1 LESYKD
7 LLQLGFSFFV
17 AAYLLIFTNQTLS
30 ILVRKMDE
38 LASEI
43 RSLREWM
50 QLREIRQEAI
60 REEKKQQTQ

>member
-38 LASEI
+38 LTAEI
-43 RSLREWM
+43 RSLKEWM
-50 QLREIRQEAI
+50 QIRERREEAI
-60 REEKKQQTQ
+60 EKEKKQQTK

>member
-1 LESYKD
+1 LEQYKD
-7 LLQLGFSFFV
+7 ILQLGFSFFV

-38 LASEI
+38 LAAEV

-50 QLREIRQEAI
+50 QLRERGKETT
-60 REEKKQQTQ
+60 EKEKE

>member
-1 LESYKD
+1 LENYKD
-7 LLQLGFSFFV
+7 FLQLGFSFFV

-38 LASEI
+38 MASEI

-50 QLREIRQEAI
+50 QLRERREEAI
-60 REEKKQQTQ
+60 REEKRQQTK

>member
-1 LESYKD
+1 MESYKD
-7 LLQLGFSFFV
+7 FLQLGFSFFV

-38 LASEI
+38 VAAEV

-50 QLREIRQEAI
+50 QVRGSEKE
-60 REEKKQQTQ
+60 ESEKKEAQSPT

>member
-38 LASEI
+38 LTAEI
-43 RSLREWM
+43 RSLKEWM
-50 QLREIRQEAI
+50 QMRERKKETT
-60 REEKKQQTQ
+60 EEKEK

>member
-1 LESYKD
+1 MESYKD